1 MKCLTVAIAAAAG
14 LTVMAGE
21 VADSAKT
28 LLSQMKPDTI
38 AYQAD
43 NGWLY
48 SKNELD
54 HLSAGALTDGRVIEV
69 SKSVKKENAN
79 PINAISDFNRDLKAL
94 GITLIV
100 MPVPPKSAVYPI
112 GGWQPGEAAQYLQK
126 FEDELRAA
134 GVDVVDLTA
143 DFLQNKDKMVYCRT
157 DSHWSPA
164 GLALAA
170 DKIAGQ
176 IKIKGDS
183 PFTATE
189 KTVKIAGDLLPA
201 AAKDSAAETVK
212 LRVIGGNVISEE
224 SPVLILGDS
233 HSLIF
238 STGGDML
245 AENAGF
251 AEALAYDLKMPV
263 DRIGIKGSASTP
275 VRVNLYRKAMKN
287 PEWLKNKKFVI
298 WVFTAR
304 EFTEAANG
312 WARVPVV
319 KK

>member
-1 MKCLTVAIAAAAG
+1 MKCLTIVIAVVAG
-14 LTVMAGE
+14 LAALAGE

-28 LLSQMKPDTI
+28 LLSQVPADRA
-38 AYQAD
+38 AYTAD

-48 SKNELD
+48 SKNELE
-54 HLSAGALTDGRVIEV
+54 HLSAGALTGGRVIEV

-79 PINAISDFNRDLKAL
+79 PIEAISDFNQQLKAL

-100 MPVPPKSAVYPI
+100 VPVPPKSAVYPI
-112 GGWQPGEAAQYLQK
+112 GDWRPGEAAQYLQK
-126 FEDELRAA
+126 FDDELRGA
-134 GVDVVDLTA
+134 GINVVDLTA

-164 GLALAA
+164 GLEIAA
-170 DKIAGQ
+170 DTIARQ
-176 IKIKGDS
+176 LKLIGDS
-183 PFTATE
+183 QFTATE
-189 KTVKIAGDLLPA
+189 KTVKIGGDLLTA
-201 AAKDSAAETVK
+201 SEKNSAAETVT
-212 LRVIGGNVISEE
+212 LRLIGGNAISED

-238 STGGDML
+238 SAGGDML

-275 VRVNLYRKAMKN
+275 VRVNLYRKATKN

-304 EFTEAANG
+304 EFTESTNG
-312 WARVPVV
+312 WAKVPVL

>member
-1 MKCLTVAIAAAAG
+1 MKCLTIVIAVVAG
-14 LTVMAGE
+14 LAALAGE

-28 LLSQMKPDTI
+28 LLSQVPADRA
-38 AYQAD
+38 AYTAD

-48 SKNELD
+48 SKNELE
-54 HLSAGALTDGRVIEV
+54 HLSAGALTGGRVIEV

-79 PINAISDFNRDLKAL
+79 PIEAISDFNQQLKAL

-100 MPVPPKSAVYPI
+100 VPVPPKSAVYPI
-112 GGWQPGEAAQYLQK
+112 GDWRPGEAAQYLQK
-126 FEDELRAA
+126 FDDELRGA
-134 GVDVVDLTA
+134 GINVVDLTA

-164 GLALAA
+164 GLEIAA
-170 DKIAGQ
+170 DTIARQ
-176 IKIKGDS
+176 LKLIGDS
-183 PFTATE
+183 QFTATE
-189 KTVKIAGDLLPA
+189 KTVKIGGDLLTA
-201 AAKDSAAETVK
+201 SEKNSAAETVT
-212 LRVIGGNVISEE
+212 LRVIGGNAISED

-238 STGGDML
+238 SAGGDML

-275 VRVNLYRKAMKN
+275 VRVNLYRKATKN

-304 EFTEAANG
+304 EFTESTNG
-312 WARVPVV
+312 WAKVPVL